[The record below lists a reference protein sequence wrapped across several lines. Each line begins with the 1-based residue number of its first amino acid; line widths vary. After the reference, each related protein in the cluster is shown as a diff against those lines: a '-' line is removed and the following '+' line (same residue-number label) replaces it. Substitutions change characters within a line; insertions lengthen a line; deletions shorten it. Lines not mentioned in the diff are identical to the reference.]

1 MRADKERGGVEF
13 EPTNFLKVLA
23 EPDQTH
29 KNSESVDEAE
39 VCDNGNEIDVK
50 LLVVHEILDINANMR
65 SHQLRIN
72 LKN

>member
-1 MRADKERGGVEF
+1 M
-13 EPTNFLKVLA
+13 LA

-29 KNSESVDEAE
+29 KNSESIDEAE

-50 LLVVHEILDINANMR
+50 LLVEHEILYINANIR
-65 SHQLRIN
+65 IHQLKIN